1 MKIKMKQNKE
11 NKNKNISNN
20 NNINNSKSKIKKILI
35 KNLKQLFNLIPI
47 LISIILLI
55 SLINNLIPN
64 DFYNNIFTRY
74 EFLNMLIIDIIG
86 SILVGTPIAAYI
98 ISEEFLKNNLS
109 LFIVTTF
116 ILAWT
121 TVGIVQFPAE
131 AILMGKKFA
140 IVRNSLAF
148 IFAIISSYLTV
159 IIYGVLI

>member
-1 MKIKMKQNKE
+1 MKQKNSK
-11 NKNKNISNN
+11 NNKNILNN
-20 NNINNSKSKIKKILI
+20 KINNSKPNIQKILI

-47 LISIILLI
+47 LISIVLLI

-64 DFYNNIFTRY
+64 DFYNNIFTEY
-74 EFLNMLIIDIIG
+74 EFLNMIIIDIIG

-98 ISEEFLKNNLS
+98 ISEEFLKNNIS